1 MDKVIHSKA
10 IDIQDILKEPF
21 PIFSAAC
28 QLKKEKDMLFGD
40 IWSNSSAAIDECILM
55 MKKLV
60 AALNRIVEIR

>member
-40 IWSNSSAAIDECILM
+40 IWSNSSAAIDECI
-55 MKKLV
+55 
-60 AALNRIVEIR
+60 